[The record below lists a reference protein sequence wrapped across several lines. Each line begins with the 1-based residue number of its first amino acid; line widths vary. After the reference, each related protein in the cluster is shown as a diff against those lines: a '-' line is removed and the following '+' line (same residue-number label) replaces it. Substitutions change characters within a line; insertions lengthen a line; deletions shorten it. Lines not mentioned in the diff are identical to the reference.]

1 MDQRF
6 VTKPYIG
13 DLDGNI
19 WRYDITLDGSNTPQF
34 SGSPTK
40 LYGAGAD
47 QPIFSSMAAVA
58 IGTQEYVFVGTG
70 SDLLP
75 STGVSTQYK
84 LLGVLDTGS
93 SGTKTFEIGADQNRW
108 LGR

>member
-6 VTKPYIG
+6 VTKSYIG

-19 WRYDITLDGSNTPQF
+19 WRFDIDLDGSNTPKF
-34 SGSPTK
+34 SGRSDEAVSP
-40 LYGAGAD
+40 AGAD

-84 LLGVLDTGS
+84 LLGVLDTG
-93 SGTKTFEIGADQNRW
+93 TERHQDVRD
-108 LGR
+108 RR